1 VDASRLHAD
10 GLEVAPGA
18 VTPVPTAARPNNLPV
33 QLTSFVG
40 RDRELGELRAA
51 LAETRLL
58 TLVGPGGCGKTRL
71 ALQVASEV
79 LDRFSGGVWWVE
91 LAPVADQQLV
101 GGAIADAL
109 GVRPLPGMTEIQAAS
124 AYLASRQALVV
135 LDNCEHLLDACAAV
149 GEALQPI
156 RYADR
161 HCCPLN
167 TCPGRGVRPSR
178 PAGGRDGAW
187 LRS

>member
-1 VDASRLHAD
+1 
-10 GLEVAPGA
+10 
-18 VTPVPTAARPNNLPV
+18 
-33 QLTSFVG
+33 
-40 RDRELGELRAA
+40 
-51 LAETRLL
+51 
-58 TLVGPGGCGKTRL
+58 
-71 ALQVASEV
+71 
-79 LDRFSGGVWWVE
+79 
-91 LAPVADQQLV
+91 
-101 GGAIADAL
+101 
-109 GVRPLPGMTEIQAAS
+109 MTEIQAAS